1 MLQAHSL
8 LWHYLWLAPHIL
20 QLGLAAW
27 LVHRGL
33 HKLFPIFLTYLLY
46 EAIEEFTLYAMDVL
60 PSVTWQ
66 TFWRTFCV
74 GLIVESLLK
83 FALLGELFSH
93 LVRAWPAVSKLG
105 NRLVSSAGAVLALL
119 ATLAAALA
127 PIDNPQHAIISRAHV
142 LEQTLYI
149 IQSGLILFL
158 FLFAVYFRLS
168 WDRQTFGILL
178 GFGVLSCEH
187 LASWA
192 VMANGFF
199 FDKRYL
205 LDMLNT
211 ATYHACVLTW
221 FYYLLVPAKKATTSA
236 VSVPENNLAVW
247 NRELERLLQ
256 Q

>member
-27 LVHRGL
+27 LVRRGL
-33 HKLFPIFLTYLLY
+33 HKLFPIFVTYLLY

-105 NRLVSSAGAVLALL
+105 NRLVS
-119 ATLAAALA
+119 
-127 PIDNPQHAIISRAHV
+127 
-142 LEQTLYI
+142 
-149 IQSGLILFL
+149 
-158 FLFAVYFRLS
+158 
-168 WDRQTFGILL
+168 
-178 GFGVLSCEH
+178 
-187 LASWA
+187 
-192 VMANGFF
+192 
-199 FDKRYL
+199 
-205 LDMLNT
+205 
-211 ATYHACVLTW
+211 
-221 FYYLLVPAKKATTSA
+221 
-236 VSVPENNLAVW
+236 
-247 NRELERLLQ
+247 
-256 Q
+256 